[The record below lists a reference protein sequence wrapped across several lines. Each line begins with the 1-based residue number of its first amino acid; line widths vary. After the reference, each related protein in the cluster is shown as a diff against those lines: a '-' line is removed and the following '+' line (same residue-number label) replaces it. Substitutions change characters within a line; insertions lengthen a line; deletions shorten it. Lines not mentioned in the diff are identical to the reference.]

1 MGQIVRNSIVLGLAV
16 GIFGLTFGV
25 LAVASGLT
33 VAQALVM
40 SLLTFT
46 GASQFAFVGLL
57 GAGGGV
63 TSALLSALLLAARN
77 GLYAA
82 SIATVLPR
90 GLFKRA
96 LSAQLV
102 IDESTAMAT
111 AQKNP
116 EASKRAFWATGL
128 AIYFFWNLGTL
139 LGALCGDLIGSP
151 DVWGLDAAFPAGFVA
166 LLVPHL
172 RNHVALVA
180 ALSGAA
186 ITIIAVPILPI
197 GVPVLLGVLGAVL
210 GYLHGQ
216 SWRGAS

>member
-1 MGQIVRNSIVLGLAV
+1 MGQIIRSSILLGLAV

-25 LAVASGLT
+25 LATASGLT
-33 VAQALVM
+33 VAQSLAM

-63 TSALLSALLLAARN
+63 TAALLSAVLLAARN

-82 SIATVLPR
+82 SIATLLPKS
-90 GLFKRA
+90 LFRKA
-96 LSAQLV
+96 LAAQLV

-111 AQKNP
+111 AQKNTD
-116 EASKRAFWATGL
+116 ASKRAFWATGL
-128 AIYFFWNLGTL
+128 AIYLFWSLGTL

-172 RNHVALVA
+172 RNHSALVA
-180 ALSGAA
+180 ALSGAV
-186 ITIIAVPILPI
+186 ITVIAVPVLPI
-197 GVPVLLGVLGAVL
+197 GVPVLLGVFGAVL
-210 GYLHGQ
+210 GCWHGQ
-216 SWRGAS
+216 RRRDGS

>member
-1 MGQIVRNSIVLGLAV
+1 MGQVIRNSIVLGLAV

-33 VAQALVM
+33 LAQALAM

-63 TSALLSALLLAARN
+63 TAALLSALLLAARN

-90 GLFKRA
+90 GLFKKA

-128 AIYFFWNLGTL
+128 AIYFFWSLGTL
-139 LGALCGDLIGSP
+139 LGALCGDLI
-151 DVWGLDAAFPAGFVA
+151 GLDAAFPAGFVA

-172 RNHVALVA
+172 RNHSALVA

-186 ITIIAVPILPI
+186 ITIIAVPIIPI
-197 GVPVLLGVLGAVL
+197 GVPVLLGALGAVL
-210 GYLHGQ
+210 GYWHGQ
-216 SWRGAS
+216 SWRVVS